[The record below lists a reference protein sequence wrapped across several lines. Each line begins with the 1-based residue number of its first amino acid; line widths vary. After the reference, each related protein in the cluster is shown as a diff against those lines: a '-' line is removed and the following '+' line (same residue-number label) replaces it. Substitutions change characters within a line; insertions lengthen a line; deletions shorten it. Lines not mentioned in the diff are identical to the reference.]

1 MAQFGDRK
9 SASFRGWTNP
19 LGRPQA
25 KAPDPPSPL
34 PQAGAYR
41 SGPQEGNPFVQ
52 TPEVAAPPGGQGE
65 AAVADATGTEGANAA
80 LLSRRR
86 NQWRQYKHMTF
97 DMGSNANSPQ
107 PIATPPS
114 PPPDQV
120 KSRLTMPRLP
130 ARSPGVRPVPR
141 SGFPPSGPAELDPAS
156 PKGAD
161 KALQPKGYYRSSPP
175 RFDANQGAYPK
186 AAFSEQRRPQPAGP
200 SYGKVTP
207 LNPSR
212 SAAPQSQVAGRGGY
226 AQSGDLLSLRS
237 PGSREAN
244 TPGVPS
250 PIIGLD
256 QVRTRR
262 SRAVA
267 PNLPRA
273 PRSILYLMR
282 LLILGVGVAAIAGT
296 LLAALS
302 PAKQDSRTP
311 EPLPAAQTPADSG
324 RGLATG
330 RLPQQVNDLQLSSE
344 LTRFKAQVEQ
354 LITLTPGLTPSIFAL
369 DLDSGHYLDLQGD
382 QALPAAS
389 TIKVPILVAFLQQV
403 DGGTLALNQT
413 LALQETQVAGGS
425 GTLANEAV
433 GSQYSAL
440 EVASRMIINSDNTAT
455 NMIIDAMGGMEV
467 LNQKFTEW
475 GLTATVLRNPLPDL
489 EGTNTTSSRDLA
501 MLMALVDQGGLLSP
515 RSRDRLLSIMQRTAN
530 RSLIPTGV
538 GDQDGTLVANKTG
551 DIATLL
557 GDVALVDTA
566 YGHRYAL
573 ALLVQRPDNDG
584 RASELI
590 RRLTEITHG
599 ELNQPLSPVGRPPD
613 PVAPPLPAAGG
624 EGPAEGAA
632 PSAVESQPTLP
643 ADSPGQSGN
652 AVPPG

>member
-1 MAQFGDRK
+1 MAQFGDRRP
-9 SASFRGWTNP
+9 ASFRSWTNP

-34 PQAGAYR
+34 PQAGTYG
-41 SGPQEGNPFVQ
+41 SVPPNDNPFVQ
-52 TPEVAAPPGGQGE
+52 TPEVTPSAAAGGQGE
-65 AAVADATGTEGANAA
+65 GVAVNPTRAEAA
-80 LLSRRR
+80 LLSNRR

-97 DMGSNANSPQ
+97 DMGSSANPAQ
-107 PIATPPS
+107 PTATPPS
-114 PPPDQV
+114 PPGEEVRP
-120 KSRLTMPRLP
+120 RLTMPRLP
-130 ARSPGVRPVPR
+130 ARPRAVRPTLR
-141 SGFPPSGPAELDPAS
+141 SGLLPSGPADLAPAS
-156 PKGAD
+156 PNGTE
-161 KALQPKGYYRSSPP
+161 KAPQARGVYRSSPS
-175 RFDANQGAYPK
+175 RFETNQGTYPET
-186 AAFSEQRRPQPAGP
+186 AFPQQRRPQRSGP
-200 SYGKVTP
+200 DYGKVTP
-207 LNPSR
+207 LNFSR
-212 SAAPQSQVAGRGGY
+212 SAASRPQGADRGGY
-226 AQSGDLLSLRS
+226 GQSGDPVPLRS
-237 PGSREAN
+237 PDSRQN
-244 TPGVPS
+244 PTPGAPS
-250 PIIGLD
+250 AVAGPD
-256 QVRTRR
+256 QVRIRR
-262 SRAVA
+262 PRAVV

-273 PRSILYLMR
+273 PRSVLYLMR

-302 PAKQDSRTP
+302 PAKQDASAP
-311 EPLPAAQTPADSG
+311 EPLTAAQAPANSG

-330 RLPQQVNDLQLSSE
+330 RLPHQVTDLQLSSE

-369 DLDSGHYLDLQGD
+369 DLDSGHYLDLEGD

-403 DGGTLALNQT
+403 DGGALALNQT

-433 GSQYSAL
+433 GSEYSAL

-455 NMIIDAMGGMEV
+455 NMIIDALGGVEV
-467 LNQKFTEW
+467 LNQKFAEW

-530 RSLIPTGV
+530 RSLIPTGI
-538 GDQDGTLVANKTG
+538 GNQDGTIVANKTG

-566 YGHRYAL
+566 NGHRYAL

-590 RRLTEITHG
+590 RRLTEITHS
-599 ELNQPLSPVGRPPD
+599 EINQPLSPVGRPPA
-613 PVAPPLPAAGG
+613 PVAPPLPPVGG
-624 EGPAEGAA
+624 EAPAEGAA
-632 PSAVESQPTLP
+632 SPALEPQPALP

>member
-9 SASFRGWTNP
+9 SASFRGWSNP

-25 KAPDPPSPL
+25 KAPDSL
-34 PQAGAYR
+34 GSLSQAGAYR
-41 SGPQEGNPFVQ
+41 SGTQEGNPFVQ
-52 TPEVAAPPGGQGE
+52 APEVAAAPPPGNQGE
-65 AAVADATGTEGANAA
+65 DAAAAPIEADGANPA

-97 DMGSNANSPQ
+97 DMGSNPNS
-107 PIATPPS
+107 AHLTAKPPS
-114 PPPDQV
+114 PPPDEV
-120 KSRLTMPRLP
+120 RPRLTMPRLP
-130 ARSPGVRPVPR
+130 AR
-141 SGFPPSGPAELDPAS
+141 PPAPSSGPADLAPTLGKGAEKAPP
-156 PKGAD
+156 PKGF
-161 KALQPKGYYRSSPP
+161 YRSSSP
-175 RFDANQGAYPK
+175 RFQGNQAAYPDG
-186 AAFSEQRRPQPAGP
+186 AVPEQLRSQPSGP

-212 SAAPQSQVAGRGGY
+212 PTTPRAQVTGRGGY
-226 AQSGDLLSLRS
+226 TRSGEPLPLRS
-237 PGSREAN
+237 PDPRE
-244 TPGVPS
+244 TPAPS
-250 PIIGLD
+250 SALAGPD
-256 QVRTRR
+256 QTRLRR
-262 SRAVA
+262 SRASA
-267 PNLPRA
+267 PNLPKA
-273 PRSILYLMR
+273 PRSVLYLMR

-302 PAKQDSRTP
+302 PAKQVSRTS
-311 EPLPAAQTPADSG
+311 EPLPAALAPADRG
-324 RGLATG
+324 RGLAAG
-330 RLPQQVNDLQLSSE
+330 RLPQQVEDLQLSSE

-369 DLDSGHYLDLQGD
+369 DLDSGHYLDLQGS

-413 LALQETQVAGGS
+413 LALQETQIASGS
-425 GTLANEAV
+425 GTLANDVIGTE
-433 GSQYSAL
+433 YSAL
-440 EVASRMIINSDNTAT
+440 EVASRMIITSDNTAT
-455 NMIIDAMGGMEV
+455 NMIIDALGGTEV
-467 LNQKFTEW
+467 LNQKFAEW

-489 EGTNTTSSRDLA
+489 DGTNTTSTRDLA

-515 RSRDRLLSIMQRTAN
+515 RSRDRLVSIMQRTAN
-530 RSLIPTGV
+530 RSLIPTGI

-566 YGHRYAL
+566 NGHRYAL

-590 RRLTEITHG
+590 RRLTEITHS
-599 ELNQPLSPVGRPPD
+599 EINQPLSPVGRPPD
-613 PVAPPLPAAGG
+613 PVAPPLPALDG
-624 EGPAEGAA
+624 ESPAEGAA
-632 PSAVESQPTLP
+632 PPALESQPVPP
-643 ADSPGQSGN
+643 ANSPGQSGN

>member
-9 SASFRGWTNP
+9 PASFRGWSNP

-25 KAPDPPSPL
+25 KAPDSPSPL
-34 PQAGAYR
+34 PQAGVYR
-41 SGPQEGNPFVQ
+41 SDTQEGNPFVQ
-52 TPEVAAPPGGQGE
+52 TPEAAASPPPGNQGEGAAAPPTE
-65 AAVADATGTEGANAA
+65 ADGANLA

-97 DMGSNANSPQ
+97 DMGSNPNSAQ
-107 PIATPPS
+107 PTAAPPS
-114 PPPDQV
+114 PPPDEV
-120 KSRLTMPRLP
+120 RPRLTMPRLP
-130 ARSPGVRPVPR
+130 ARPPGGR
-141 SGFPPSGPAELDPAS
+141 SAPSSGPADLAPTLG
-156 PKGAD
+156 KGAE
-161 KALQPKGYYRSSPP
+161 KVSPPGGFYRSSSP
-175 RFDANQGAYPK
+175 RFQGNQAVYLDGAFPEPLR
-186 AAFSEQRRPQPAGP
+186 SQPSGP

-212 SAAPQSQVAGRGGY
+212 SAAPRTQVTTRGGY
-226 AQSGDLLSLRS
+226 ARSTDPLPLRS
-237 PGSREAN
+237 PDPQE
-244 TPGVPS
+244 TDQPGPS
-250 PIIGLD
+250 SALAGPNQTRL
-256 QVRTRR
+256 RR
-262 SRAVA
+262 SRASA

-273 PRSILYLMR
+273 PRSVLYLMR

-302 PAKQDSRTP
+302 IGKQASRTSK
-311 EPLPAAQTPADSG
+311 PLPAALSPADRG
-324 RGLATG
+324 RGLAAG
-330 RLPQQVNDLQLSSE
+330 RLPQQVEDLQLSSE

-369 DLDSGHYLDLQGD
+369 DLDSGHYLDLQGS

-403 DGGTLALNQT
+403 DGSTLALNQT
-413 LALQETQVAGGS
+413 LALQETQIASGS

-433 GSQYSAL
+433 GSEYSAL
-440 EVASRMIINSDNTAT
+440 EVASRMIITSDNTAT
-455 NMIIDAMGGMEV
+455 NMIIDTLGGMEV
-467 LNQKFTEW
+467 LNQKFAEW

-489 EGTNTTSSRDLA
+489 EGTNTTSTRDLA
-501 MLMALVDQGGLLSP
+501 MLMALVNQGGLLSP
-515 RSRDRLLSIMQRTAN
+515 RSRDRLVSIMQRTAN
-530 RSLIPTGV
+530 RSLIPTGI

-551 DIATLL
+551 DIATVL

-590 RRLTEITHG
+590 RRLTEITHS
-599 ELNQPLSPVGRPPD
+599 EINQPLSPVGRPPD
-613 PVAPPLPAAGG
+613 PVAPPLPALDGKS
-624 EGPAEGAA
+624 PVEGAA
-632 PSAVESQPTLP
+632 PPAVESQPALP
-643 ADSPGQSGN
+643 ANSPGQSGN

>member
-41 SGPQEGNPFVQ
+41 SGTQDGNPFVQ
-52 TPEVAAPPGGQGE
+52 TPEAAPLGSQGE
-65 AAVADATGTEGANAA
+65 GAAADPTETDGANPA

-97 DMGSNANSPQ
+97 DMGSSSNPNPVQ
-107 PIATPPS
+107 PTATPPS
-114 PPPDQV
+114 PAPAEVRPQ
-120 KSRLTMPRLP
+120 LTMPRLP
-130 ARSPGVRPVPR
+130 ARSPGGRPA
-141 SGFPPSGPAELDPAS
+141 PPSGPVNLAPTS
-156 PKGAD
+156 GKGSE
-161 KALQPKGYYRSSPP
+161 KVPQTRGLYRSSAP
-175 RFDANQGAYPK
+175 RFEGNQGAYPE
-186 AAFSEQRRPQPAGP
+186 AAFPEQLRSQPSGP
-200 SYGKVTP
+200 SHGKVTP
-207 LNPSR
+207 LNSSR
-212 SAAPQSQVAGRGGY
+212 SAALRTQVTTRGGY
-226 AQSGDLLSLRS
+226 ARSADPLPLRSSDPRETTQSG
-237 PGSREAN
+237 
-244 TPGVPS
+244 PS
-250 PIIGLD
+250 SALAGPD
-256 QVRTRR
+256 QTRLRR
-262 SRAVA
+262 SRASA
-267 PNLPRA
+267 PTLPRA
-273 PRSILYLMR
+273 PRSVLYLMR

-302 PAKQDSRTP
+302 PAKQASRTS
-311 EPLPAAQTPADSG
+311 EPLPAALSPADSG
-324 RGLATG
+324 RGLTAG
-330 RLPQQVNDLQLSSE
+330 RLPQQVTDLQLSSE

-354 LITLTPGLTPSIFAL
+354 LVTLTPGLTPSIFAL
-369 DLDSGHYLDLQGD
+369 DLDSGHYLDLQGS

-413 LALQETQVAGGS
+413 LALQETQIASGS

-433 GSQYSAL
+433 GSEYSAL

-455 NMIIDAMGGMEV
+455 NMIIDALGGMEV
-467 LNQKFTEW
+467 LNQKFAEW

-489 EGTNTTSSRDLA
+489 EGTNTTSTRDLA

-515 RSRDRLLSIMQRTAN
+515 RSRDRLLNIMQRTAN
-530 RSLIPTGV
+530 RSLIPTGI
-538 GDQDGTLVANKTG
+538 GNQDGTIVANKTG

-566 YGHRYAL
+566 NGHRYAL

-590 RRLTEITHG
+590 RRLTEITHT
-599 ELNQPLSPVGRPPD
+599 EINQPLSPVGRPPD
-613 PVAPPLPAAGG
+613 PVAPPLPVVG
-624 EGPAEGAA
+624 EESPVEGAT
-632 PSAVESQPTLP
+632 PPVMESQPALP